1 MLRATGLSKTY
12 AGPHGAPVPVLHGI
26 DLEVKGG
33 EFVAVVGASGSGKST
48 LLNLLGLL
56 EPASAGEVWLGEER
70 VSHLGRRAQARV
82 RGASIGY
89 VFQSFLLLSG
99 LTALDNVLLAARYV
113 GRDRAVAQREA
124 LALLERMGVAHRRD
138 HYPAQLSGGEQQ
150 RVAYCRAV
158 LNRPPL
164 VLADEPTG
172 NLDDEHARVILAELR
187 ASTAE
192 RGAALFIAF
201 GDWCGRRAARG
212 AIEYGRQ
219 ASLFRCQR
227 PARGYSLRRGLDRSC
242 DQPGFW
248 WRRATEIHG

>member
-1 MLRATGLSKTY
+1 MVRAIGLTKTY
-12 AGPHGAPVPVLHGI
+12 TGPGGVPVPVLHGI

-33 EFVAVVGASGSGKST
+33 EFVAVVGSSGSGKST

-56 EPASAGEVWLGEER
+56 EPASAGEVWHGEER

-89 VFQSFLLLSG
+89 VFQSFLLIEG

-113 GRDRAVAQREA
+113 GRNRATARREA
-124 LALLERMGVAHRRD
+124 LALLERMGVAHRLD

-158 LNRPPL
+158 FNRPPL

-187 ASTAE
+187 ASTME
-192 RGAALFIAF
+192 RGAAVVLVTHRPEGQA
-201 GDWCGRRAARG
+201 GADRVLRLCDGRLTPEPAA
-212 AIEYGRQ
+212 
-219 ASLFRCQR
+219 
-227 PARGYSLRRGLDRSC
+227 PA
-242 DQPGFW
+242 
-248 WRRATEIHG
+248 A